1 MDIFTTPAVNLLGV
15 GLFQAT
21 IHRIDDT
28 TDVVTFIVPEF
39 FLEKFFEEFEQFR
52 EEHNAHSD
60 MEDLA
65 AMFPVVYGYIF
76 EGNSLDLN
84 KSELVELNWGIN
96 FEVGSPFPR
105 YFQGLEIR

>member
-1 MDIFTTPAVNLLGV
+1 MDIFTTPAINLVGV

-21 IHRIDDT
+21 VYRTDDS

-39 FLEKFFEEFEQFR
+39 FLEKFFEEFEQFH

-65 AMFPVVYGYIF
+65 AMFPTVHGYIF
-76 EGNSLDLN
+76 EGNDLDLN
-84 KSELVELNWGIN
+84 KSELVELNWGIS